1 MTRPALIANL
11 VTLLAFPTPAAA
23 APVVP
28 AAVPPPAEVNPI
40 AASAAGTAS
49 GSDEVDVMVAQVVAA
64 YLIGVG
70 GTMLLGS
77 AGAFPDTGSD
87 TANLGLLAAVPL
99 TLTTAAVCGTGLLS
113 SRYQGRCTTTLLGA
127 VVGALLGVVIG
138 VVVAPAEPQHP
149 EDLPP
154 RVIAS
159 VICVGLFMPMG
170 AVAGWELGKRDIGPP
185 ALLTARPSRNL
196 MVPVLS
202 LRW

>member
-11 VTLLAFPTPAAA
+11 VTLLAFPTPSAA
-23 APVVP
+23 APAVP
-28 AAVPPPAEVNPI
+28 AAVPPPTAVTPS
-40 AASAAGTAS
+40 APSAAATDAA
-49 GSDEVDVMVAQVVAA
+49 SDEVDVTVAQFVAA

-70 GTMLLGS
+70 GTILLGG

-87 TANLGLLAAVPL
+87 AANFALLGAVPL
-99 TLTTAAVCGTGLLS
+99 ALTTAAVCGTGLLS

-138 VVVAPAEPQHP
+138 VVVAPGEPQYP

-159 VICVGLFMPMG
+159 VICVGLFMPIG
-170 AVAGWELGKRDIGPP
+170 AVVGWELGKQDIARP
-185 ALLTARPSRNL
+185 ALLTAQPSRTL
-196 MVPVLS
+196 MVPMLS
-202 LRW
+202 LLW